1 MTHDPNGAPPGGVL
15 ERLTAALRADDPAG
29 AEGARRGPPPVERWN
44 PDYCGEIPMRIA
56 ADGTWH
62 YNGTPIGRPAL
73 VKLFASILRRDP
85 DGRTVLVTPVERV
98 GIEVEDAA
106 FLAVEMAV
114 EGEGEGRSIAFRT
127 NVDDVVPLDTDHPLR
142 FERDGEGGFK
152 PYLAVRHGLWAL
164 VSRALVY
171 DLVDLCEEREVAGAR
186 WFGLAAGGR
195 FHRIMPAAAL
205 S

>member
-1 MTHDPNGAPPGGVL
+1 MTHDPNGTPPGGVL
-15 ERLTAALRADDPAG
+15 ERLTASLG

-62 YNGTPIGRPAL
+62 YNGSPITRPAL
-73 VKLFASILRRDP
+73 VRLFSTILRRDP

-114 EGEGEGRSIAFRT
+114 EGEGEARAVAFRT
-127 NVDDVVPLDTDHPLR
+127 NLDDVVPLDDAHPLR
-142 FERDGEGGFK
+142 FERDPEGGFK
-152 PYLAVRHGLWAL
+152 PYIAVRHGLWARL
-164 VSRALVY
+164 TRALAY
-171 DLVDLCEEREVAGAR
+171 DLVALCEEREEAGET
-186 WFGLAAGGR
+186 WFGLPAGGR
-195 FHRIMPAAAL
+195 FHRIAKSAELGAAEV

>member
-15 ERLTAALRADDPAG
+15 ERLSAALGADG
-29 AEGARRGPPPVERWN
+29 TRRGPPPVERWN

-62 YNGTPIGRPAL
+62 YNGSPIGRPAL
-73 VKLFASILRRDP
+73 VKLFASILRQDP

-114 EGEGEGRSIAFRT
+114 EGEGDGRAIAFRT
-127 NVDDVVPLDTDHPLR
+127 NLDDVVPLDDAHPLR
-142 FERDGEGGFK
+142 FERDPDGGLK
-152 PYLAVRHGLWAL
+152 PYIAVRHGLSARL
-164 VSRALVY
+164 TRALVY
-171 DLVDLCEEREVAGAR
+171 DLLELCEERDEAGER
-186 WFGLAAGGR
+186 WFGLGAGGR
-195 FHRIMPAAAL
+195 FHRIATSAELDPAEL